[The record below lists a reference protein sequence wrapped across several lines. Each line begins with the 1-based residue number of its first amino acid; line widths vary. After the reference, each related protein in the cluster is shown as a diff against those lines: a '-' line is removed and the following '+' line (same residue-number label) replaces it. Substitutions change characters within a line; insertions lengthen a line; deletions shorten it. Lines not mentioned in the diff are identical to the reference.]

1 MSKKSATLDDMPFEA
16 ALAELEQVVEQMES
30 DELPLEQLLAL
41 YERGARLTQHCNQLL
56 DRAELRVT
64 QLETSQTGQG

>member
-1 MSKKSATLDDMPFEA
+1 MLEEMPFEA

-30 DELPLEQLLAL
+30 DELPLEQMLAL

-64 QLETSQTGQG
+64 QLDVS